1 MAPAIASYGRDRTLH
16 TGSVRSRLGAV
27 VHTLS
32 KKATALLLAPFVGL
46 VPVVLLTGGPAE
58 AAPPA
63 RIKGMVTTPD
73 DVPLAGIH
81 VSTLEWH
88 ADIDLWVEADSD
100 TTGVDGSY
108 SVGKLVSGTYR
119 VRYYDPSGTYATEFY
134 NDKARAVDADPIDV
148 SVGQH
153 QLAPTE
159 LGGAAHLTGTVTG
172 SNGAGIDQ
180 AVVTAYVV
188 QDAEWISFQSVVT
201 GADGSYDLGGLPGG
215 EYTLGFEDAAT
226 ETTEFWNNQAA
237 LADAHTL
244 TVQSSGVTDGLDAQ
258 LATPVEPTP
267 TPVVTETATATATAT
282 ATETAS
288 STATATATP
297 TVNAPPTTTA
307 TKAIAVVKAPKIK
320 GTAKVGKRLRV
331 TQGTLNPTTVERKI
345 QWLAN
350 GKKIKKATK
359 RRFRVT
365 NKQRGKKI
373 TVRITISAP
382 GYATLVVKTRPT
394 AKVKA

>member
-1 MAPAIASYGRDRTLH
+1 MQTF
-16 TGSVRSRLGAV
+16 
-27 VHTLS
+27 S
-32 KKATALLLAPFVGL
+32 KKATALLIAPFVGL
-46 VPVVLLTGGPAE
+46 VPVVLMTGGPAE

-63 RIKGMVTTPD
+63 RIKGKVTAPSS
-73 DVPLAGIH
+73 VPLAGIH

-88 ADIDLWVEADSD
+88 ADLDLWVEADSD

-119 VRYYDPSGTYATEFY
+119 VRYYDPSGTFATEFY
-134 NDKARAVDADPIDV
+134 NDKARALDADPIDV

-180 AVVTAYVV
+180 AVVTAYVM
-188 QDAEWISFQSVVT
+188 QAGEWISFQSVGT

-215 EYTLGFEDAAT
+215 EYTLGFEDPAT
-226 ETTEFWNNQAA
+226 ETTEFWNNQGA
-237 LADAHTL
+237 LPDAHTL

-258 LATPVEPTP
+258 LATPLEPTP
-267 TPVVTETATATATAT
+267 TPTVTETATATATAT
-282 ATETAS
+282 ATETSTTS
-288 STATATATP
+288 STTTATATP
-297 TVNAPPTTTA
+297 TVNAPPMTTS
-307 TKAIAVVKAPKIK
+307 TKSIAVIKAPKVK

-331 TQGTLNPTTVERKI
+331 TQGTLNPTAVERKI

-359 RRFRVT
+359 RRLKVT
-365 NKQRGKKI
+365 SKLRGKKI
-373 TVRITISAP
+373 TVRVTVSAP
-382 GYATLVVKTRPT
+382 GYATLVLKTRPT